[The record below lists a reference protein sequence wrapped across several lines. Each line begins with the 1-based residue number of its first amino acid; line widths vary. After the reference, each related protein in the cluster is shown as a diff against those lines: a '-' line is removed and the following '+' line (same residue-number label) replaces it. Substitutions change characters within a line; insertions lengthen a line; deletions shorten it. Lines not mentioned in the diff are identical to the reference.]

1 MNKKYPF
8 LGILALV
15 LVYLIFAGC
24 GTTPFESDMG
34 DLLSRSEVRPLEDD
48 MLSLLN
54 AERSS
59 NSLPVLA
66 SDPDLREVAVAH
78 SEDMFLNDFFDHVN
92 PNDETPADRADV
104 AGIEYD
110 LIGENIA
117 MNSGYSD
124 PVQVAHDSL
133 MASPGHRA
141 NILSDQ
147 YDHVGIGIA
156 TDGDVYYYTQLFA
169 LLSEPGAIVMRV
181 YKIGASDPWSELYAP
196 FEKAWQQ

>member
-15 LVYLIFAGC
+15 HVYLILAGC

-78 SEDMFLNDFFDHVN
+78 SEDMFLNDFF
-92 PNDETPADRADV
+92 
-104 AGIEYD
+104 D